1 MTRFSF
7 LTTLFLSCAA
17 QSAAAD
23 TSLYAEAAPA
33 DASFVRFIGFEGA
46 NEALFDGFTFALT
59 GDVGERYIPVSAALL
74 NATQPGSFVSVLR
87 SADGDIQTITEGAR
101 SRRSKVSLLILN
113 TSDTPVHL
121 RLADGSV
128 AVLEDVAPASS
139 ALRDVN
145 PVAISL
151 GVFSD
156 VQEAPLAVFDVA
168 LRRGQNVSFV
178 VDAGTVRL
186 IENQFAPVAK

>member
-33 DASFVRFIGFEGA
+33 DASFVRFIGFDGA
-46 NEALFDGFTFALT
+46 KEAQFDGFTFALID
-59 GDVGERYIPVSAALL
+59 DVGEKYIPISAALL

-87 SADGDIQTITEGAR
+87 SADGEIQTITEGAR
-101 SRRSKVSLLILN
+101 SRRSKVSLLMLN
-113 TSDTPVHL
+113 AGDVPVHL

-128 AVLEDVAPASS
+128 PVIEDVAPTGS

-156 VQEAPLAVFDVA
+156 LQEAPLAVFEVA
-168 LRRGQNVSFV
+168 LRRGQNLSFV
-178 VDAGTVRL
+178 VDAGSVRL

>member
-7 LTTLFLSCAA
+7 LTTLFLIAA
-17 QSAAAD
+17 PQCVLAD

-33 DASFVRFIGFEGA
+33 DASFVRFIGFDGA
-46 NEALFDGFTFALT
+46 NEAEFDGFTFALN
-59 GDVGERYIPVSAALL
+59 GDVGEAYIPVSAALL
-74 NATQPGSFVSVLR
+74 KGTEPGRYVSVFR
-87 SADGDIQTITEGAR
+87 RADGEIRTITEGAR
-101 SRRSKVSLLILN
+101 ASRSKVSLLMVN
-113 TSDTPVHL
+113 AGDTPVHL

-128 AVLEDVAPASS
+128 PVVEDVGPNS
-139 ALRDVN
+139 AAQRDVN

-156 VQEAPLAVFDVA
+156 SAEAPLAVFDVA
-168 LRRGQNVSFV
+168 LHRGQNLSFV
-178 VDAGTVRL
+178 VDAGSVRL

>member
-7 LTTLFLSCAA
+7 LTTLFFLAFP
-17 QSAAAD
+17 QGVAAD
-23 TSLYAEAAPA
+23 TSLYAEAAPV
-33 DASFVRFIGFEGA
+33 DASFVRFIGFGGA
-46 NEALFDGFTFALT
+46 DEALFDGFAFALT
-59 GDVGERYIPVSAALL
+59 GDVGEKYIPVSAALL
-74 NATQPGSFVSVLR
+74 NATEPGSFVSVLR

-139 ALRDVN
+139 AVRDVN

-178 VDAGTVRL
+178 VDAGSVRL